1 LGGTSLKKKI
11 IAILFLCLLFGVG
24 LLVYNGQRNL
34 QMKELYYS
42 GTIEAKQAELGFQVS
57 GRIVEVLADEGQ
69 FVRRDQLLAYLEES
83 EYKARHEQAQ
93 ARLENAKKNV
103 QRLELVLELYKT
115 TLPNEVQRAEAGVA
129 VLSSQLRELEAGY
142 RGQEIEQGKL
152 AFLTAK
158 DVMEEAKRNKERY
171 DNLVAKQ
178 LVSESEWERVKLKYE
193 TALKEFEKAKETFD
207 MLLEGIR
214 KETIQTA
221 RARLAEGKAVLRQAK
236 NNLKKI
242 EAAEKDVEAAASQV
256 KVAKSSLKMAEIQLR
271 YTQLRAPFDGIISSR
286 NVETGEVVLP
296 GREVISL
303 SDLSSVELKI
313 FIGETKIGKVK
324 PGQLVDVKVDT
335 FPDKTYKGTVSFIS
349 PEAEFTPKMIQ
360 TQKERVKLVYLVKVC
375 IPNPHLELKPG
386 MPADAWLR

>member
-1 LGGTSLKKKI
+1 MKKKI

-93 ARLENAKKNV
+93 AGLENAKKNV

-207 MLLEGIR
+207 MLLEGVR